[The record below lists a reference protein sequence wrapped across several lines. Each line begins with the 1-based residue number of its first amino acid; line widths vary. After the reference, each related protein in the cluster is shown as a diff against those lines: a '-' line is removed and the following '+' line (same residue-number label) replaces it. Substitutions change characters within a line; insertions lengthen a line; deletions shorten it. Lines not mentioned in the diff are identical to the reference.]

1 MSKGRTTRAV
11 SRARQHDA
19 LLRAAASVNVPS
31 EVDVCVVG
39 GGASGLVAA
48 IIAAEAGASVV
59 VLESELECG
68 RSILAT
74 GNGRCNFSNVL
85 LDAGHYNDPEFVG
98 EVFGQRPLDDILG
111 FFRDCGLRWCLE
123 QDRLYPMSRR
133 AASVRNVLIAR
144 LRRTGVVT
152 APARR
157 VTQVRHQDGRGF
169 DVSFSSALADG
180 SSALADG
187 TPSTL
192 RAGRLIVACGG
203 NGAGEA
209 PQPWLDGL
217 GLSSTPTRPVL
228 CPLSCESSPLSALDG
243 RRVHAA
249 VTLSKKGGP
258 FPHWQDR
265 GEVMLRDYGL
275 SGIVIFDLSRRAA
288 PKDVLELDLTP
299 DLSRSELRELA
310 CGPARGDF
318 EPGCLDGVLDPD
330 IAALLQ
336 RLALARWQPTWRD
349 WGSGVP
355 NDDVEALVLLTK
367 ALPLRVTGVADVT
380 HAQVT
385 AGGLA
390 NAQFLPTTLEALDI
404 PGLYATGEA
413 LDVDGDCGGFN
424 LSWAWKSG
432 LVAGAAAARASVT
445 TARTT
450 RSGEAGEVA
459 RHA

>member
-1 MSKGRTTRAV
+1 
-11 SRARQHDA
+11 
-19 LLRAAASVNVPS
+19 
-31 EVDVCVVG
+31 
-39 GGASGLVAA
+39 
-48 IIAAEAGASVV
+48 
-59 VLESELECG
+59 
-68 RSILAT
+68 
-74 GNGRCNFSNVL
+74 
-85 LDAGHYNDPEFVG
+85 
-98 EVFGQRPLDDILG
+98 
-111 FFRDCGLRWCLE
+111 
-123 QDRLYPMSRR
+123 MSRR

-144 LRRTGVVT
+144 LRRAGVVA

-169 DVSFSSALADG
+169 DVSF

-299 DLSRSELRELA
+299 DLSHSELRGLA
-310 CGPARGDF
+310 CSSARGDF

-330 IAALLQ
+330 IAALLE

-367 ALPLRVTGVADVT
+367 ALPLRITGVADVT

>member
-1 MSKGRTTRAV
+1 M
-11 SRARQHDA
+11 
-19 LLRAAASVNVPS
+19 
-31 EVDVCVVG
+31 CVVG

-85 LDAGHYNDPEFVG
+85 LDAGHYNDSDFVS
-98 EVFGQRPLDDILG
+98 EVFGERPLDDILG

-133 AASVRNVLIAR
+133 AASVRNVLFAR
-144 LRRTGVVT
+144 LRRAGVIA

-157 VTQVRHQDGRGF
+157 VSKVSYQDGRGF
-169 DVSFSSALADG
+169 DVSF

-203 NGAGEA
+203 SSAGEA

-249 VTLSKKGGP
+249 VTLSKEGSP
-258 FPHWQDR
+258 FPHWRSR
-265 GEVMLRDYGL
+265 GEVLLRDYGL

-288 PKDVLELDLTP
+288 PKDEIELDLAP

-310 CGPARGDF
+310 CSAPRGGF

-330 IAALLQ
+330 IAALLE
-336 RLALARWQPTWRD
+336 RLALARWQPTWRN
-349 WGSGVP
+349 WGNGVP

-367 ALPLRVTGVADVT
+367 ALPLRVTGAADVT

-390 NAQFLPTTLEALDI
+390 NVQFLPTTLEALDI

-450 RSGEAGEVA
+450 RSCEAGEVA

>member
-1 MSKGRTTRAV
+1 MSKGRTTRSV

-85 LDAGHYNDPEFVG
+85 LDAGHYNDSDFVS
-98 EVFGQRPLDDILG
+98 EVFGERPLDDILG

-144 LRRTGVVT
+144 LRRAGVIA

-157 VTQVRHQDGRGF
+157 VTQVRHQDERGF
-169 DVSFSSALADG
+169 DVSF

-275 SGIVIFDLSRRAA
+275 SGIVIFDLSRRAT

-310 CGPARGDF
+310 CSSARGDF

-330 IAALLQ
+330 IAALLE

-385 AGGLA
+385 AGGLQTRSSCPRHSKHLTYPA
-390 NAQFLPTTLEALDI
+390 STRRARRSTLMATAVASTSRGPGRAAWSQVLPPRGQAS
-404 PGLYATGEA
+404 PRRARP
-413 LDVDGDCGGFN
+413 
-424 LSWAWKSG
+424 
-432 LVAGAAAARASVT
+432 ARA
-445 TARTT
+445 RQG
-450 RSGEAGEVA
+450 R
-459 RHA
+459 